1 MNQNVQ
7 GKGNA
12 NLRTHWP
19 SCLHFSWLFAFLKV
33 TKQGNLS
40 WARAMEIL
48 EISKQNTNLSIW
60 KSKGARAP
68 VADGGKP
75 CGPDRRPLSA
85 SAGLSLWC
93 RCVSCIC
100 WSTLSDLPQLL
111 RVSRATEM
119 KFQNAPFQLM
129 SHFAFIKNRKTYY
142 LLCIP
147 ENPFTRRI
155 ITEPCFP
162 CFVASF
168 RNSNPSGSIFPSSRG
183 GAERG
188 PGFVIQNRAQCESKL
203 LRSPKELW
211 TLHNFKFYQFFY
223 KIIADL

>member
-40 WARAMEIL
+40 WARAMETP

-111 RVSRATEM
+111 RVSQATEM
-119 KFQNAPFQLM
+119 KFQNAPFQST
-129 SHFAFIKNRKTYY
+129 SHFAFIKNRKTCY

-162 CFVASF
+162 LLCGFIQKLKSF
-168 RNSNPSGSIFPSSRG
+168 WFHIPKLPGRG
-183 GAERG
+183 GVGAGVRDTEQSTVWKQVAPQSQRTLDS
-188 PGFVIQNRAQCESKL
+188 PQFQVLPVL
-203 LRSPKELW
+203 L
-211 TLHNFKFYQFFY
+211 
-223 KIIADL
+223 